1 MCSSDLFLNMDIG
14 VNAKGKGEYCVLTC
28 APLTQHNKMG
38 EASDA
43 SRPGGDFSE
52 NFLTSRAVFKQDLS
66 VYGCSERVQGCLPGG
81 VDFQALHTGLQLLL
95 YLFRQRVLRLEE
107 RHLIDREK
115 RLHKVAKL
123 LQHRAAAQGRDA

>member
-1 MCSSDLFLNMDIG
+1 MLKKSPQGFQFLNMDIG

-66 VYGCSERVQGCLPGG
+66 VY
-81 VDFQALHTGLQLLL
+81 
-95 YLFRQRVLRLEE
+95 VLNTRL
-107 RHLIDREK
+107 
-115 RLHKVAKL
+115 KVCAS
-123 LQHRAAAQGRDA
+123 GRDKNISIVQAILGDKIEVP